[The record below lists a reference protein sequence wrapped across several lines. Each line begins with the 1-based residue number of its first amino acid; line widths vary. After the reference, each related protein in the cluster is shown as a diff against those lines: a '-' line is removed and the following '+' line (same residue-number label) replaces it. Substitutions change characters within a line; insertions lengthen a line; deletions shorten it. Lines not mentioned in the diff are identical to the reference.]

1 METAG
6 KLGGNSKKQFSGL
19 QKCKETA
26 RRSILRSRKM
36 QGNKGKT
43 QKSILRPRKMQGN
56 NGETQKIHY

>member
-19 QKCKETA
+19 QKCKESA

-56 NGETQKIHY
+56 NGETQKNPF